1 MSKDLKENNIVE
13 DVVEDVVENIADNV
27 VENVV
32 ENVVDENNK
41 IKKRLDDF
49 LNKNKSEI
57 IDNYLSYTKIG
68 VGIGFGVFTSIML
81 SRYFFNNKV

>member
-13 DVVEDVVENIADNV
+13 DVVEDVVENIVD
-27 VENVV
+27 NVV

>member
-1 MSKDLKENNIVE
+1 MSNDLKTDRQKDIVDIVKDIVD
-13 DVVEDVVENIADNV
+13 DVVDDVVDDLVKLE
-27 VENVV
+27 E
-32 ENVVDENNK
+32 NK
-41 IKKRLDDF
+41 IRKRFDEF

-81 SRYFFNNKV
+81 SRYFYNKF

>member
-13 DVVEDVVENIADNV
+13 DVVEDVVENIVD
-27 VENVV
+27 NVV

-68 VGIGFGVFTSIML
+68 VGIGFGIFTSIML
-81 SRYFFNNKV
+81 TRYFFNNKV